1 MLYTHVSAPLWKMYK
16 RQTHTTHTL
25 TQTIPN
31 DGDGEGYGEIYLM
44 KLVQAHVMTVDPYG
58 PIMENFMME
67 NKNFDA
73 IPYGH
78 FWLILILKF

>member
-1 MLYTHVSAPLWKMYK
+1 
-16 RQTHTTHTL
+16 
-25 TQTIPN
+25 
-31 DGDGEGYGEIYLM
+31 M

-73 IPYGH
+73 IPYGPICS
-78 FWLILILKF
+78 FFYSFLSLKSLVSKLAIRKHSLNWC

>member
-1 MLYTHVSAPLWKMYK
+1 
-16 RQTHTTHTL
+16 
-25 TQTIPN
+25 
-31 DGDGEGYGEIYLM
+31 M

-73 IPYGH
+73 IPYGPICSFFTH
-78 FWLILILKF
+78 FYLLDSKKSSF